1 MNMKRFLYSILLLSI
16 VACSGNKP
24 QGVDV
29 AGITPSP
36 FVGYWV
42 NVGVNDTVQN
52 ISLRIGERN
61 DSLLVSFYW
70 EREEPF
76 YMTGNPMIDTA
87 GEVIPQACIA
97 VPKNGNKA
105 AGNIVNQYFSV
116 FQNYPRNE
124 YYPLCLELK
133 SLDTLTFKID
143 GNVNY
148 WPDSAILVR
157 KSSENSVFSTKV
169 VELYKEHYNIPDT
182 EVTGTNKFDISGI
195 EPSPF
200 IGRWEWTEN
209 GPWQN
214 FYVYV
219 AERNDSLLIAPGGVF
234 LGGVFQTVGFVGA
247 PGQVHPGVGVQGVL
261 LHVLHQGAHT
271 EADGTGNAGSLGEP
285 AVIVDGGVNGHQ
297 AAHAGAADGGTLPE
311 GDGGVVPVDEGLD
324 LLYDPLHGFMAHGEE
339 FAEMAGLIGGIGQVL
354 AEPLLAL
361 VAALDAH
368 HDHVFFPVLQK
379 ILQSP
384 GFAVGG
390 ILIGEQVMPV
400 KEVHDGIAFAGGFP
414 VLRQPDVQGAVGIFW
429 GVDEVALDDHVV
441 SSKFRLSRMPKRAAP

>member
-1 MNMKRFLYSILLLSI
+1 MNMKRFLYSIFLLSM

-76 YMTGNPMIDTA
+76 YMTENPMSDTA

-105 AGNIVNQYFSV
+105 AGTIVNQYFSV

-133 SLDTLTFKID
+133 SFDTLTFKID

-157 KSSENSVFSTKV
+157 KSSENSAFSTKV
-169 VELYKEHYNIPDT
+169 VDLYKEHYNIPDT
-182 EVTGTNKFDISGI
+182 EVTDTNKFDISGI

-214 FYVYV
+214 FYIYV

-234 LGGVFQTVGFVGA
+234 LGGYRIQNAEYDEEDRLFPQAFLQLPKSGNKAVGYF
-247 PGQVHPGVGVQGVL
+247 
-261 LHVLHQGAHT
+261 
-271 EADGTGNAGSLGEP
+271 
-285 AVIVDGGVNGHQ
+285 
-297 AAHAGAADGGTLPE
+297 AADEIP
-311 GDGGVVPVDEGLD
+311 
-324 LLYDPLHGFMAHGEE
+324 
-339 FAEMAGLIGGIGQVL
+339 
-354 AEPLLAL
+354 
-361 VAALDAH
+361 
-368 HDHVFFPVLQK
+368 
-379 ILQSP
+379 
-384 GFAVGG
+384 
-390 ILIGEQVMPV
+390 
-400 KEVHDGIAFAGGFP
+400 FAGKCNSGVSLELFSNNTMLFVTRESIGFWPDSAVMVRTSSECP
-414 VLRQPDVQGAVGIFW
+414 V
-429 GVDEVALDDHVV
+429 
-441 SSKFRLSRMPKRAAP
+441 FR

>member
-1 MNMKRFLYSILLLSI
+1 MKKLFFCILLLGI
-16 VACSGNKP
+16 VACDFNKQ
-24 QGVDV
+24 QGDV
-29 AGITPSP
+29 CITPSS

-42 NVGVNDTVQN
+42 NAGVNDTVQN

-61 DSLLVSFYW
+61 DSLLMAFYW

-76 YMTGNPMIDTA
+76 CMSGNPMNDEK
-87 GEVIPQACIA
+87 GDPIPQVCITT
-97 VPKNGNKA
+97 PNCGNKLS
-105 AGNIVNQYFSV
+105 GTIVNQYFSV

-182 EVTGTNKFDISGI
+182 EVTGTNKFDICGI

-234 LGGVFQTVGFVGA
+234 LGGYRIQNAEYDEEDRLFPQAFLQLPKSGNKAVGYF
-247 PGQVHPGVGVQGVL
+247 
-261 LHVLHQGAHT
+261 
-271 EADGTGNAGSLGEP
+271 
-285 AVIVDGGVNGHQ
+285 
-297 AAHAGAADGGTLPE
+297 AADEIP
-311 GDGGVVPVDEGLD
+311 
-324 LLYDPLHGFMAHGEE
+324 
-339 FAEMAGLIGGIGQVL
+339 
-354 AEPLLAL
+354 
-361 VAALDAH
+361 
-368 HDHVFFPVLQK
+368 
-379 ILQSP
+379 
-384 GFAVGG
+384 
-390 ILIGEQVMPV
+390 
-400 KEVHDGIAFAGGFP
+400 FAGKCNCGVSLELFSNNAMLFRTGESIGFWPDSAVMVRTSSEAP
-414 VLRQPDVQGAVGIFW
+414 V
-429 GVDEVALDDHVV
+429 
-441 SSKFRLSRMPKRAAP
+441 FR

>member
-1 MNMKRFLYSILLLSI
+1 MNMKRFLYPILLLSI

-61 DSLLVSFYW
+61 DSLLISFYW

-76 YMTGNPMIDTA
+76 YMTGNPMNDTV
-87 GEVIPQACIA
+87 GEMIPQACIA
-97 VPKNGNKA
+97 VPQNGNKA

-209 GPWQN
+209 GSWQN
-214 FYVYV
+214 FYVNV

-234 LGGVFQTVGFVGA
+234 LGGYRIQNAEYDEEDRLFPQAFLQLPKSGNKAVGYF
-247 PGQVHPGVGVQGVL
+247 
-261 LHVLHQGAHT
+261 
-271 EADGTGNAGSLGEP
+271 
-285 AVIVDGGVNGHQ
+285 
-297 AAHAGAADGGTLPE
+297 AADENP
-311 GDGGVVPVDEGLD
+311 
-324 LLYDPLHGFMAHGEE
+324 
-339 FAEMAGLIGGIGQVL
+339 FAEKCNCGVSLELFSNNTMLFRTAESIGFWPDSAVMVRASSQL
-354 AEPLLAL
+354 P
-361 VAALDAH
+361 
-368 HDHVFFPVLQK
+368 VF
-379 ILQSP
+379 
-384 GFAVGG
+384 
-390 ILIGEQVMPV
+390 
-400 KEVHDGIAFAGGFP
+400 
-414 VLRQPDVQGAVGIFW
+414 R
-429 GVDEVALDDHVV
+429 
-441 SSKFRLSRMPKRAAP
+441 

>member
-16 VACSGNKP
+16 VACGGNKP
-24 QGVDV
+24 QCVDV
-29 AGITPSP
+29 AGITQSP

-76 YMTGNPMIDTA
+76 YMTGNPMNDTA
-87 GEVIPQACIA
+87 GEMIPQACIA

-124 YYPLCLELK
+124 YYPLCFELK

-157 KSSENSVFSTKV
+157 KSSENSAFSTKV
-169 VELYKEHYNIPDT
+169 VELYKEHDDNLPDT
-182 EVTGTNKFDISGI
+182 EVTGTNQFDISGI

-209 GPWQN
+209 GPWQV

-219 AERNDSLLIAPGGVF
+219 GERNDSLLIAPGGVF
-234 LGGVFQTVGFVGA
+234 LGGNRIQNAEYDEEDRLFPQAFLQL
-247 PGQVHPGVGVQGVL
+247 PKS
-261 LHVLHQGAHT
+261 
-271 EADGTGNAGSLGEP
+271 GN
-285 AVIVDGGVNGHQ
+285 
-297 AAHAGAADGGTLPE
+297 
-311 GDGGVVPVDEGLD
+311 
-324 LLYDPLHGFMAHGEE
+324 
-339 FAEMAGLIGGIGQVL
+339 
-354 AEPLLAL
+354 
-361 VAALDAH
+361 
-368 HDHVFFPVLQK
+368 K
-379 ILQSP
+379 
-384 GFAVGG
+384 AVGYFVADE
-390 ILIGEQVMPV
+390 IP
-400 KEVHDGIAFAGGFP
+400 FAGKCNCGVSLELFNNNTMLFRTGESIGFWPDSAVMVRASSESP
-414 VLRQPDVQGAVGIFW
+414 V
-429 GVDEVALDDHVV
+429 
-441 SSKFRLSRMPKRAAP
+441 FR